1 MHVNK
6 RGKDQMV
13 KLQTHN
19 DSVIDINGTCLQG
32 YVDASSEDL
41 VEQFGAPMI
50 GDSRDKVEYEWNI
63 MIGDQ
68 PISIYSWKNYGE
80 KSFEQIDSWHV
91 GGRSHEA
98 IDLLNEA
105 TDLRSRARMSSW

>member
-6 RGKDQMV
+6 TGKDQMA
-13 KLQTHN
+13 KLRTHN
-19 DSVIDINGTCLQG
+19 DEIIDINGTCLQG
-32 YVDASSEDL
+32 YVDASAEDL

-63 MIGDQ
+63 MNGA
-68 PISIYSWKNYGE
+68 PPTSIYSWKNYGE